1 MKLWGNSNNPLNVNG
16 TVRENSAKRI
26 FFFGWR
32 L

>member
-1 MKLWGNSNNPLNVNG
+1 MKLCGNSNNPLNVNG
-16 TVRENSAKRI
+16 TVRESSATRM